1 MMIRIPFAAVTILVF
16 TLVAALRIVLPDP
29 TRDLFA
35 YHHAVEQIEAEGT
48 MYDAPLSAGPHT
60 PADGVHLP
68 YVYPPFLAATLSL
81 LPGME
86 PQAFARLWMVALF
99 LAFCGLAACLARI
112 ASGGVTLY
120 RTLAWGIVLAL
131 LTSVTGSL
139 GLGQADVLIWAFVG
153 LAFAAPALAGFGL
166 AAAGLLKL
174 YAFWGIVAAVFRRD
188 WGTVRWAAATVAG
201 ALLIGA
207 IALGPVRFAS
217 ECTTWLLDVFP
228 TLAQGQFETARLAGG
243 ALQWITDR
251 PVPLA
256 NLSPTLL
263 PLRALGL
270 GHEALPGWARVYL
283 LAASVGMPLL
293 VAWRARRWPAERHY
307 LATLAAALL
316 FAPICRPAYLIAL
329 LPGAALAYRHWRV
342 GVGEALRDHASRNHR
357 PSSRRVGFRPVDRM
371 PIR

>member
-1 MMIRIPFAAVTILVF
+1 MLIRVPFAAVTILVF
-16 TLVAALRIVLPDP
+16 MVVATMRIVLPDP

-35 YHHAVEQIEAEGT
+35 YQRAVEQAEAGRT

-60 PADGVHLP
+60 PADGVNLP

-81 LPGME
+81 LPEME
-86 PQAFARLWMVALF
+86 PQVFARVWMGALF

-120 RTLAWGIVLAL
+120 RMLSWAIVLAL
-131 LTSVTGSL
+131 LSSVTGSL

-153 LAFAAPALAGFGL
+153 LAFAVPGLAGFGL

-174 YAFWGIVAAVFRRD
+174 YAFWSIAAALFRRD
-188 WGTVRWAAATVAG
+188 WRTVRWAAATVAS
-201 ALLIGA
+201 ALLIGV

-217 ECTTWLLDVFP
+217 ECTTWLLAVFP
-228 TLAQGQFETARLAGG
+228 TLAQGQFETARVAGG
-243 ALQWITDR
+243 IVHWITER
-251 PVPLA
+251 PLPLA

-270 GHEALPGWARVYL
+270 GHEVLPGWARVYL
-283 LAASVGMPLL
+283 LVISIGMPLL
-293 VAWRARRWPAERHY
+293 VAWQARRWPVERHY
-307 LATLAAALL
+307 LATLAAALI
-316 FAPICRPAYLIAL
+316 FAPICRPAYLITL
-329 LPGAALAYRHWRV
+329 LPVASMAYRRWRV
-342 GVGEALRDHASRNHR
+342 EAGQRLRDHASRSQR
-357 PSSRRVGFRPVDRM
+357 PSSRSVGLRPVERI